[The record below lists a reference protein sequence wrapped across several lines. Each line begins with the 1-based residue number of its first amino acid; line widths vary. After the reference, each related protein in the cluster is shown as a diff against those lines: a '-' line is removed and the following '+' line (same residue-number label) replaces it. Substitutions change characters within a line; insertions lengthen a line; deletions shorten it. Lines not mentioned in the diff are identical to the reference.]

1 MSQDAVVGQGP
12 GLLKREMFLDT
23 DFTARHDEALRE
35 CGEICGKLRASWDVS
50 VFADE
55 KRERDSAFRTRSTV
69 GMMLAD
75 RVIDN
80 MVVGGPAFN
89 SQVLA
94 KGDTI
99 VKVDGFE
106 VDADNHLEMIIGS
119 DVPGSV
125 VKLTVA
131 KAGTGNLVEVEL
143 HRMDSREIAERRE
156 LFELLTVIKSTAV
169 MDLDHNQATRIDNA
183 IQLFQRM
190 MISAEQRER
199 NVAQKVR
206 AVELACQQGVS
217 ELEELIKVLPLTAR
231 KRPYTACTSS
241 QIEKK
246 RPSEEATN
254 FSASQKEEALQH
266 VLKDMV
272 RELEA
277 TLQEQTVALQQR
289 EAALQQQEAERKQ
302 LQQVIAE
309 QRAEIERLRSQ
320 SLSDLQR
327 VVTEISSPKRPSIS
341 HTRGESEQEAATSAP
356 GQREGERMGKE
367 VNAAR
372 VALEDVSG
380 SVNVSIST
388 SPRNNSAPA
397 SGDREG

>member
-69 GMMLAD
+69 RSHGFLWIDVRPFAAASCVLFRKVVAVFTWGDVAGLVQVGMMLAD

-131 KAGTGNLVEVEL
+131 KAGT
-143 HRMDSREIAERRE
+143 
-156 LFELLTVIKSTAV
+156 
-169 MDLDHNQATRIDNA
+169 
-183 IQLFQRM
+183 
-190 MISAEQRER
+190 
-199 NVAQKVR
+199 
-206 AVELACQQGVS
+206 
-217 ELEELIKVLPLTAR
+217 
-231 KRPYTACTSS
+231 
-241 QIEKK
+241 
-246 RPSEEATN
+246 
-254 FSASQKEEALQH
+254 
-266 VLKDMV
+266 
-272 RELEA
+272 
-277 TLQEQTVALQQR
+277 
-289 EAALQQQEAERKQ
+289 
-302 LQQVIAE
+302 
-309 QRAEIERLRSQ
+309 
-320 SLSDLQR
+320 
-327 VVTEISSPKRPSIS
+327 
-341 HTRGESEQEAATSAP
+341 
-356 GQREGERMGKE
+356 
-367 VNAAR
+367 
-372 VALEDVSG
+372 
-380 SVNVSIST
+380 
-388 SPRNNSAPA
+388 
-397 SGDREG
+397 